1 MKTTYKFALH
11 SNRLEV
17 IFLAVASS
25 YDVSGGTQGYNSV
38 QHSLS
43 LELNHN
49 RLHSLSCNI
58 YRNNVFYI
66 FVHLREW
73 CHDTEW
79 WYIIYHE
86 LLEF

>member
-38 QHSLS
+38 QHSSS

-49 RLHSLSCNI
+49 TAD
-58 YRNNVFYI
+58 YTV
-66 FVHLREW
+66 
-73 CHDTEW
+73 
-79 WYIIYHE
+79 
-86 LLEF
+86 